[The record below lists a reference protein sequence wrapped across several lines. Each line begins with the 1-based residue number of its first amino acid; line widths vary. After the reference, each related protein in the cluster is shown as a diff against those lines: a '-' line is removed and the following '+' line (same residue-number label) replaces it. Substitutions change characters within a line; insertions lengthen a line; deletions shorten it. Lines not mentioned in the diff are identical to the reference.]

1 MFYSFW
7 RMVSFLIY
15 GYPVSAFERR
25 FPPHTSKNLFKIPNQ
40 NITMS
45 TVPKGS
51 VYCFKFKIWFYLV
64 HLQQLKGMQ
73 SSKQGMWK
81 GHHFSIEGTFFV
93 KNGMSKPVRGT
104 GLDLGAEPP
113 CIKVC
118 WVPPGF
124 IIHTAN
130 ISQYSLQTVL
140 FTRARENLKRI

>member
-1 MFYSFW
+1 
-7 RMVSFLIY
+7 MVSFLIY

-51 VYCFKFKIWFYLV
+51 VYSFKFKIWFYLV

-93 KNGMSKPVRGT
+93 KNGM
-104 GLDLGAEPP
+104 
-113 CIKVC
+113 
-118 WVPPGF
+118 
-124 IIHTAN
+124 
-130 ISQYSLQTVL
+130 
-140 FTRARENLKRI
+140 